1 MQVKKIVSGVSA
13 ALWLMCYTSAFGAG
27 LGKIW
32 VNSKLGQ
39 PLSADVELIVPD
51 SAELKSLHARM
62 GSADAFN
69 KANLEMTSALESVH
83 FSIHSKSDG
92 SMFVHLSSE
101 KPVTDPFLDM
111 IIELDWRNGQ
121 LLREYTLL
129 LDPVDMPSPTSLVVA
144 PASVS
149 TASVAAQQPVS
160 PNTQTITVNAIPKPE
175 SHSAPRQVMNANAN
189 VPSTQS
195 VPNTI
200 AETVKMVKIRRGE
213 TLSSIAIQNQPSGV
227 HLDQM
232 LVGLY
237 RENTQAFDGNMNR
250 MKVGQVLRIPGK
262 DTLTAIS
269 EASAAREI
277 RLQTEDWHNYRQKL
291 AGEVEHS
298 TVKKSSA
305 NEISGNVTAA
315 VQQKTPPPTAGTD
328 VLKLSHS
335 GLLKAMQPG
344 AANTQ
349 PTPAEQKRMNQ
360 DDTASSKKA
369 LEEEKTRTAMLEK
382 SVNDLKQL
390 LALKSQQL
398 ARMQPPPAEVKSKPT
413 IQAVKNVTPKV
424 SEKPLITPTPSH
436 PAPVPVPAPVPSVQ
450 KWYAA
455 LNPIIAVEAIG
466 GMALLGLLGLV
477 VRRHK
482 RRLGLGGFEDSMYAG
497 ANTNPKTTYDTQRG
511 ESVNTKSNTFS
522 TNFSQAGLGI
532 LDTHDVDPVAEA
544 EVYMA
549 YGRDGQAEE
558 ILKEAMLK
566 YPERYEIKVKLLEI
580 YARRHAVPD
589 FETLATDLY
598 SMLSEVP
605 STLWEQV
612 AEMGRGIDP
621 HNPMYYDEHHVL
633 ASPAEDVS
641 EPVDEIQLE
650 AEPVEAVQV
659 ENATEHHPPVDDIV
673 AVDTPQSIPDQS
685 EFNVN
690 DDTDLVQEL
699 DFSDTLNFDFSLDKT
714 ESTTPADTQKDAQEE
729 AGLPS
734 HQLPYEVLGE
744 DEYSMNWE
752 APVNTG
758 DEPQQGG
765 SAAHELLVVEPSHD
779 TVQTAVDEI
788 VMSADD
794 SHEGDMEFELGG
806 ISDSHDMA
814 DLGAKPVFDQLPML
828 DFSGIDLNFE
838 SEPSPAP
845 TGDAEHGTHSL
856 NVVPELSE
864 DSNIVPD
871 LSEDSNIVPDLSEEE
886 QESQTKLELVQV
898 YQEMGDMDNAREIL
912 QEVIAEGNS
921 EQRGIAEAMLKK
933 LDVSARE

>member
-1 MQVKKIVSGVSA
+1 MQVKRIVSGVSA

-83 FSIHSKSDG
+83 FSIHSKPDG

-101 KPVTDPFLDM
+101 KPITDPFLDM

-129 LDPVDMPSPTSLVVA
+129 LDPVDMPSPPNLVVA

-149 TASVAAQQPVS
+149 ETPVAVQQPVS
-160 PNTQTITVNAIPKPE
+160 PNAQTITTVNAIPKPE
-175 SHSAPRQVMNANAN
+175 SRSTPQQAINAQTNAL
-189 VPSTQS
+189 STQP
-195 VPNTI
+195 VPNAV
-200 AETVKMVKIRRGE
+200 AETAKMVKIRRGE

-250 MKVGQVLRIPGK
+250 MKVGQVLRIPDK
-262 DTLTAIS
+262 DTLTSIS

-277 RLQTEDWHNYRQKL
+277 HLQAEDWHNYRQKL
-291 AGEVEHS
+291 AGEIEHS

-305 NEISGNVTAA
+305 NETSGNVTAA
-315 VQQKTPPPTAGTD
+315 VQQKTPAPAAGTD

-344 AANTQ
+344 TANTQ
-349 PTPAEQKRMNQ
+349 PTLAEQKQMNQ
-360 DDTASSKKA
+360 DDTVSSRKA

-382 SVNDLKQL
+382 SVSDLKQL

-398 ARMQPPPAEVKSKPT
+398 ANMQPPSAEVKIKPQNQ
-413 IQAVKNVTPKV
+413 IVKNVTPKV
-424 SEKPLITPTPSH
+424 SGKPPTTPPPPH
-436 PAPVPVPAPVPSVQ
+436 LLPAPVASVQ
-450 KWYAA
+450 KWYAVI
-455 LNPIIAVEAIG
+455 NPIIAVEAIG
-466 GMALLGLLGLV
+466 GLALLGLLGLV

-566 YPERYEIKVKLLEI
+566 YPARYEIKVKLLEI

-598 SMLSEVP
+598 SKLSEVP
-605 STLWEQV
+605 ASLWAQV

-621 HNPMYYDEHHVL
+621 HNPMYYDENHVL
-633 ASPAEDVS
+633 AGPAEGIS
-641 EPVDEIQLE
+641 EPVDEIQVE
-650 AEPVEAVQV
+650 TEPAEAVQV
-659 ENATEHHPPVDDIV
+659 ENDAEHHLPVDDIV
-673 AVDTPQSIPDQS
+673 AVDTPLSLPDQS
-685 EFNVN
+685 ESSIN
-690 DDTDLVQEL
+690 DDKDLIQEL

-714 ESTTPADTQKDAQEE
+714 DSATPTDAQEE
-729 AGLPS
+729 TDIFS
-734 HQLPYEVLGE
+734 HQPTHEAPGQN
-744 DEYSMNWE
+744 EYSMNW

-758 DEPQQGG
+758 DELQGD
-765 SAAHELLVVEPSHD
+765 STAHALLVVEPSHD
-779 TVQTAVDEI
+779 PVEEVVEEI

-794 SHEGDMEFELGG
+794 SHEGDMEFELDG
-806 ISDSHDMA
+806 SNDSHDMA
-814 DLGAKPVFDQLPML
+814 DLGAKPVFDQPPML

-845 TGDAEHGTHSL
+845 SGDAEHAILPL
-856 NVVPELSE
+856 NVVP
-864 DSNIVPD
+864 D
-871 LSEDSNIVPDLSEEE
+871 LSRDSNIVPDLSEEE

-912 QEVIAEGNS
+912 QEVIAEGNP
-921 EQRGIAEAMLKK
+921 EQRDIAQAMLQK
-933 LDVSARE
+933 LDAAPG